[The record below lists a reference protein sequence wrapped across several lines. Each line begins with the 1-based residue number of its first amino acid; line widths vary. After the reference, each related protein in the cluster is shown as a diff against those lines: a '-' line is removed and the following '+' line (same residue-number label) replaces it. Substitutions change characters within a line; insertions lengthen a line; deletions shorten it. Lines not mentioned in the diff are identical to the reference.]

1 MLLEAPMQGTKIL
14 PVICDSGVYCLRL
27 GRLHLAIKADRKGF
41 HGQSWWSRGKGKIG
55 IAWQG
60 VGAFPGG
67 CSLPAAS
74 SKVHFNSINLSD
86 SGTMCPWRTSFK
98 PATFETWNNLLAAI
112 VLKSSSDFP
121 RMPLVQG
128 GPVPLPTPHAENRAA
143 NMVLISINFPE
154 TGFQSFVTLGS
165 TSWTQESEPVGRP
178 FTFSFLILIDTLPLL
193 ATLACRD
200 AEPF

>member
-14 PVICDSGVYCLRL
+14 PVICDSGVYCIRL
-27 GRLHLAIKADRKGF
+27 GGLHLAIKADRKGF

-60 VGAFPGG
+60 VGAFPEG

-154 TGFQSFVTLGS
+154 TGSVLRYIRINFLNSR
-165 TSWTQESEPVGRP
+165 VGAGWKTVHFFISDP
-178 FTFSFLILIDTLPLL
+178 HWYS
-193 ATLACRD
+193 TLACYPCLQRD